1 MTRPDPV
8 GLETVEAAA
17 IADAFGADAVQ
28 AGGVVCAVRP
38 DLDEVYINRVIGLG
52 VREPATDATLDRI
65 ADVFGSVRHSV
76 ALAPCAQPPDL
87 PAMLRE
93 RGYEAGYAWVKFHR
107 PAAAPP
113 PAAKTDLRVER
124 VESDRAADYVA
135 VLAAGFDLLP
145 EAAAMLEHLPGRPGW
160 GCYLAYDGDAPVAAG
175 AVFVSGDHAWLGQAT
190 TLAEHRRRGGQSA
203 LMAAR
208 IGAARAAGAAVVVTE
223 TGETVDGRPAN
234 SYHNILRAGFEPAY
248 VRPNFISP
256 LADAI
261 A

>member
-1 MTRPDPV
+1 MNAFDPV

-52 VREPATDATLDRI
+52 VTEPASDAVLDRI
-65 ADVFGSVRHSV
+65 AEVFGSVRHSI
-76 ALAPCAQPPDL
+76 ALAPCARPAEL

-93 RGYEAGYAWVKFHR
+93 RGYEAGYAWVKFQR
-107 PAAAPP
+107 PAAAPL
-113 PAAKTDLRVER
+113 AAQTDLRVER
-124 VESDRAADYVA
+124 IGRERSAEYVT

-145 EAAAMLEHLPGRPGW
+145 DAAAMLEHLPGRPGW
-160 GCYLAYDGDAPVAAG
+160 GCYLAYNGELPVAAG

-190 TLAEHRRRGGQSA
+190 TIAEHRRRGGQSA
-203 LMAAR
+203 LIAAR
-208 IGAARAAGAAVVVTE
+208 IGAARAAGATVIVTE

-234 SYHNILRAGFEPAY
+234 SYHNILRAGFDPAY
-248 VRPNFISP
+248 VRPNYISP
-256 LADAI
+256 PEDAI

>member
-1 MTRPDPV
+1 MTAPDPV
-8 GLETVEAAA
+8 GLEAIEAAA

-52 VREPATDATLDRI
+52 VLEPASDAVLDRI
-65 ADVFGSVRHSV
+65 ADVFGSIRHSV

-87 PAMLRE
+87 PDMLRE

-107 PAAAPP
+107 PAGPPLAAR
-113 PAAKTDLRVER
+113 TDLRVER
-124 VESDRAADYVA
+124 IGAERSADYVA

-160 GCYLAYDGDAPVAAG
+160 GCYLAYDGEAPVAAG

-190 TLAEHRRRGGQSA
+190 TLPEHRRRGGQSA

-208 IGAARAAGAAVVVTE
+208 IGEARAAGAAVVVTE

-248 VRPNFISP
+248 VRPNYISP
-256 LADAI
+256 PEDAI

>member
-1 MTRPDPV
+1 MNAFDPV

-52 VREPATDATLDRI
+52 VTAPASDAVLDRI
-65 ADVFGSVRHSV
+65 AEVFGSVRHSI
-76 ALAPCAQPPDL
+76 ALAPCAQPADL

-93 RGYEAGYAWVKFHR
+93 RGYEAGYAWVKFQR
-107 PAAAPP
+107 PAAPP
-113 PAAKTDLRVER
+113 LEAQTDLRVER
-124 VESDRAADYVA
+124 IGRERSAEYVT

-145 EAAAMLEHLPGRPGW
+145 DAAAMLEHLPGRPGW
-160 GCYLAYDGDAPVAAG
+160 GCYLAYAGELPVAAG

-190 TLAEHRRRGGQSA
+190 TIAEHRRRGGQSA
-203 LMAAR
+203 LIAAR
-208 IGAARAAGAAVVVTE
+208 IGAARAAGATVIVTE

-248 VRPNFISP
+248 VRPNYISP
-256 LADAI
+256 PEDAI

>member
-1 MTRPDPV
+1 MNGFDPV
-8 GLETVEAAA
+8 GLEMVEAEA
-17 IADAFGADAVQ
+17 IADTFGADAVQ
-28 AGGVVCAVRP
+28 AGGVVCAVHP

-52 VREPATDATLDRI
+52 VTEPASDAVLDRI
-65 ADVFGSVRHSV
+65 AEVFGPVRHSI
-76 ALAPCAQPPDL
+76 ALAPCAQPADL

-107 PAAAPP
+107 PAATPLE
-113 PAAKTDLRVER
+113 AKTDLRVER
-124 VESDRAADYVA
+124 IGRERSAEYVT

-145 EAAAMLEHLPGRPGW
+145 DAAAMLERMPGRPGW
-160 GCYLAYDGDAPVAAG
+160 GCYLAYAGELPVAAG

-203 LMAAR
+203 LIAVR
-208 IGAARAAGAAVVVTE
+208 IGEARAAGATVIVTE

-234 SYHNILRAGFEPAY
+234 SFHNILRAGFEPAY
-248 VRPNFISP
+248 VRPNYISP
-256 LADAI
+256 PEDAI

>member
-1 MTRPDPV
+1 MTGPDPV
-8 GLETVEAAA
+8 GLETIEAAA

-52 VREPATDATLDRI
+52 VLEPASDAVLDRI
-65 ADVFGSVRHSV
+65 ADVFGSIRHSV

-87 PAMLRE
+87 PDMLRE

-107 PAAAPP
+107 PAGPP

-124 VESDRAADYVA
+124 IGAERSADYVA
-135 VLAAGFDLLP
+135 VLAAGFALLP
-145 EAAAMLEHLPGRPGW
+145 EAAAMLAHLPGRPGG
-160 GCYLAYDGDAPVAAG
+160 GCVGGALAGGGPGPPPPALP
-175 AVFVSGDHAWLGQAT
+175 
-190 TLAEHRRRGGQSA
+190 RRGGQSA

-208 IGAARAAGAAVVVTE
+208 IGEARAAGAAVVVTE

-256 LADAI
+256 PEDAI

>member
-1 MTRPDPV
+1 VTGPDPV
-8 GLETVEAAA
+8 GLETIEAAA

-38 DLDEVYINRVIGLG
+38 DLDQVYNNPVIGLG
-52 VREPATDATLDRI
+52 VLEPASDAVLDRI
-65 ADVFGSVRHSV
+65 ADVFGSIRHSV

-87 PAMLRE
+87 PDMLRE

-107 PAAAPP
+107 PAGPP

-124 VESDRAADYVA
+124 IGAERSADYVA

-160 GCYLAYDGDAPVAAG
+160 GCYLAYDGEAPVAAG

-190 TLAEHRRRGGQSA
+190 TLPEHRRRGGQSA
-203 LMAAR
+203 LMAVR
-208 IGAARAAGAAVVVTE
+208 IGEARAAGAAVVVTE

-256 LADAI
+256 PEDAI

>member
-1 MTRPDPV
+1 VNAFDPV

-52 VREPATDATLDRI
+52 VTEPASDAVLDRI
-65 ADVFGSVRHSV
+65 AEVFGSVRHSI
-76 ALAPCAQPPDL
+76 ALAPCAQPADL
-87 PAMLRE
+87 AAMLRE

-107 PAAAPP
+107 PAAAPL
-113 PAAKTDLRVER
+113 AAQTELRVER
-124 VESDRAADYVA
+124 IGRERSAEYVT

-145 EAAAMLEHLPGRPGW
+145 DAAAMLEHLPGRPGW
-160 GCYLAYDGDAPVAAG
+160 GCYLTYAGELPVAAG

-190 TLAEHRRRGGQSA
+190 TIAEHRRRGGQSA
-203 LMAAR
+203 LIAAR
-208 IGAARAAGAAVVVTE
+208 IGEARAAGATVIVTE

-248 VRPNFISP
+248 VRPNYISP
-256 LADAI
+256 PEDAI